1 MAAKKLAKSLFD
13 VLDDRIFYHSTDADF
28 DFLRPN
34 SAVRGLGIFGHES
47 KEATAKYGK
56 RIIPFKIRG
65 KIAGQSPDELLNK
78 KIEEAGLVP
87 LADESSRDAYKR
99 LIDQYPEQGVQ
110 SIFKSAGYGAF
121 SRPTKKGDIVHAFD
135 ADSIIQMDD
144 KKGLLDAMDLS
155 EKDYYHG
162 TASDIQEFSKGF
174 RGSGTDAASAKKAFW
189 FSDDPEYTARS
200 YAAHSA
206 TTNRVAKLLKEADEA
221 ERAGN
226 WDLYDKKL
234 TEAEDLEQKFM
245 NDPSERMKG
254 QNIIPAY
261 LPKDTSLKVL
271 DMQGQS
277 FNDEGVSGLI
287 NKTLNQAKDDG
298 FKGVKFLNLDDAV
311 GHHDKPATHVA
322 VFDESNIRSKFA
334 KLDPSKAGEAGMM
347 KSGFLPTTA
356 SGLLA
361 MYTLSPDDARAAE
374 IAATDTRDVGSIE
387 APKSDTAS
395 DLATLMRSYNRKV
408 YNDPLLGMVSPKL
421 PANLFDRMAYNEDI
435 KASDILKGY
444 AGLLGFDFD

>member
-1 MAAKKLAKSLFD
+1 M
-13 VLDDRIFYHSTDADF
+13 
-28 DFLRPN
+28 
-34 SAVRGLGIFGHES
+34 GL
-47 KEATAKYGK
+47 
-56 RIIPFKIRG
+56 
-65 KIAGQSPDELLNK
+65 L
-78 KIEEAGLVP
+78 
-87 LADESSRDAYKR
+87 
-99 LIDQYPEQGVQ
+99 
-110 SIFKSAGYGAF
+110 SAGA
-121 SRPTKKGDIVHAFD
+121 KGSKNAV
-135 ADSIIQMDD
+135 
-144 KKGLLDAMDLS
+144 KGLLDAMDLS
-155 EKDYYHG
+155 DKDYYHG

-254 QNIIPAY
+254 QNIIPVY
-261 LPKDTSLKVL
+261 LPKDTSLKVI

-277 FNDEGVSGLI
+277 FNDEGVSELI
-287 NKTLNQAKDDG
+287 NKTLDQAKDDG

-334 KLDPSKAGEAGMM
+334 KLDSSKAGEAGMM
-347 KSGFLPTTA
+347 KSGFLPTTG

-361 MYTLSPDDARAAE
+361 MYALSPDDARAVQ
-374 IAATDTRDVGSIE
+374 IAATDTRDVGSIQ
-387 APKSDTAS
+387 AARNPR
-395 DLATLMRSYNRKV
+395 LQR
-408 YNDPLLGMVSPKL
+408 
-421 PANLFDRMAYNEDI
+421 I
-435 KASDILKGY
+435 
-444 AGLLGFDFD
+444 AGLLGSIDTPMGSLFESTPNVLNRWAYGEEADTMDKLGMALELMP